1 MLSPQQISLIKATVP
16 LLETGGEALTRHFYQ
31 LMFSQYPEVR
41 ALFNQAHQ
49 ASGSQ
54 QRALA
59 NAVLMYARHID
70 KLDALGPLVGQ
81 IVNKHVSLQILPEHY
96 PIVGSCLLQ
105 AIREVLGAEIATDE
119 VIAAWA
125 GAYGQLA
132 DILIGAEEA
141 AYAATA
147 EAPGGWRGAR
157 SFRLSRKVQ
166 ESEEI
171 VSLYLA
177 PADGGSLPPF
187 QAGQYIGLR
196 LLLDGEE
203 QRRNYSLS
211 ALGDGREYRISVKR
225 EAGGKVSNYLHD
237 ELQVGASLELFPPA
251 GDFVLRES
259 DKPLV
264 LISAGVGITPALSM
278 LEAARDT
285 GREIH
290 FIHCARHA
298 GAHAFRDWVDSQG
311 AERPQLRHY
320 VCYSEPRAG
329 DKADAEGFLSL
340 EQLAEWL
347 PEQRDLDA
355 YFLGPKPFMAQIK
368 RHLQALGVPAAQS
381 HYEFFGPASEL
392 DG

>member
-381 HYEFFGPASEL
+381 HYEFFGPASAL

>member
-105 AIREVLGAEIATDE
+105 AIREVLGAEIATDA
-119 VIAAWA
+119 VIDAWA

-141 AYAATA
+141 AYAANA
-147 EAPGGWRGAR
+147 SVPGGWRGAR

-171 VSLYLA
+171 VSLYLV

-187 QAGQYIGLR
+187 QPGQYIGLR

-237 ELQVGASLELFPPA
+237 KLQVGASFELFPPA

-259 DKPLV
+259 SKPLV

-278 LEAARDT
+278 LEAAKDS

-298 GAHAFRDWVDSQG
+298 GVHAFRDWVEAQSS
-311 AERPQLRHY
+311 ERPHLRHY

-329 DKADAEGFLSL
+329 DAADAEGLLSR

-347 PEQRDLDA
+347 PAQRDLDA
-355 YFLGPKPFMAQIK
+355 YFLGPKPFMAQVK
-368 RHLQALGVPAAQS
+368 RHLQELGVPPSQS

-392 DG
+392 A

>member
-70 KLDALGPLVGQ
+70 KLEALGPLVGQ

-147 EAPGGWRGAR
+147 SAPGGWRGAR

-171 VSLYLA
+171 VSLYLV

-237 ELQVGASLELFPPA
+237 QLQVGASLELFPPA

-259 DKPLV
+259 SKPLV

-278 LEAARDT
+278 LEAAQDS

-298 GAHAFRDWVDSQG
+298 GVHAFRDLVEAQRS
-311 AERPQLRHY
+311 ERPQLRHY

-368 RHLQALGVPAAQS
+368 RHLQALGVPPSQS

-392 DG
+392 A

>member
-81 IVNKHVSLQILPEHY
+81 IVNKHVSLQVLPEHY

-381 HYEFFGPASEL
+381 HYEFFGPASAL

>member
-96 PIVGSCLLQ
+96 PIVGNCLLQ

-147 EAPGGWRGAR
+147 SAPGGWRGAR
-157 SFRLSRKVQ
+157 EFRLSRKVQ

-211 ALGDGREYRISVKR
+211 ALGNGREYRISVKR

-237 ELQVGASLELFPPA
+237 QLQVGASLELFPPA

-259 DKPLV
+259 NKPLV

-278 LEAARDT
+278 LEAARDS
-285 GREIH
+285 GRDIH

-298 GAHAFRDWVDSQG
+298 GVHAFRDWVDSQG

-329 DKADAEGFLSL
+329 DEADAEGFLSL
-340 EQLAEWL
+340 EQLEQWL

-368 RHLQALGVPAAQS
+368 RHLQELGVPPGQS
-381 HYEFFGPASEL
+381 HYEFFGPASAL